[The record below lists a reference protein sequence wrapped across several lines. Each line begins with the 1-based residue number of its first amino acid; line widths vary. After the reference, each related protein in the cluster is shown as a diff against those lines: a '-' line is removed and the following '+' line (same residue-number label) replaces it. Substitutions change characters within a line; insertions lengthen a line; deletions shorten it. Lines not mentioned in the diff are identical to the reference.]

1 MVSSSRRV
9 WTKTVATIHYNL
21 NHPKMRG
28 KMHICFVIAPHIS
41 AFPVIHPPSLVSTHT
56 YTHNLHADI
65 HTYHVHTYIH
75 TYIYMGTWRSWCF
88 TSYIWLKAIFEKS
101 LIIWNPVYRI
111 CDDYKYDRYKK
122 CSNSIYVI
130 SLINFSAT
138 QNSWMNRIDYIDTYV
153 AHANIKNTN

>member
-1 MVSSSRRV
+1 M
-9 WTKTVATIHYNL
+9 KKLMFYI
-21 NHPKMRG
+21 
-28 KMHICFVIAPHIS
+28 
-41 AFPVIHPPSLVSTHT
+41 
-56 YTHNLHADI
+56 LHLAQ
-65 HTYHVHTYIH
+65 
-75 TYIYMGTWRSWCF
+75 GN
-88 TSYIWLKAIFEKS
+88 IWKI
-101 LIIWNPVYRI
+101 IDIWNPVYRI